1 MRKPTGKSGAGL
13 FIVPRLEELVADP
26 GQVNVL
32 DIETARILRTR
43 AISALNLLHGYDVE
57 HASMIVGG
65 YAQPRD
71 RLLNVKQAAEK
82 LGVKVGWLYSPS

>member
-1 MRKPTGKSGAGL
+1 MRKPTGKSGAEL